1 MKSSYSF
8 YDKSRTDQQAVEELC
23 SDLPPDAF
31 EDDVMDD
38 FGDDLTAEEL
48 CEAASVAEQTEQT
61 FGVSKDRQTEN
72 NTKDQLAQ
80 QSNKGFDEDYFGDFD
95 QDLVLVENE
104 TLLVQNDFTSHFP
117 FSSKGDETKVKE
129 LATESTAVLFSADSH
144 STNHFAST
152 CTNIGFNNGDRSNS
166 AFTNSANGFGVERK
180 SSDQINLLQEK
191 LQKREQKTEL
201 GKREGGIDLGC
212 VMLDKDGLNTTI
224 LNSEFKSKDVKEA
237 IEVLPGDL
245 ADVKDK
251 DTAIALS
258 LAFDGAVQSLRCLD
272 VLVLYSDEVCE
283 VLLKSVRMHS
293 NEEEKVQEAGT
304 VQNDASLSSELSQ
317 GETSDLLSLL
327 FQLVVPQPNEPSV
340 VSLVSL
346 GVIRSLA
353 ENCPQE
359 HLTW

>member
-48 CEAASVAEQTEQT
+48 SEAASVAEQTEQT

-95 QDLVLVENE
+95 QDLELVENE

-117 FSSKGDETKVKE
+117 FSSKGDEAKVKE

-191 LQKREQKTEL
+191 LQKREQKVVMLVENFMSSNNEALPYLAECHCSIEL
-201 GKREGGIDLGC
+201 LKLLVCLLDKEVVFLQQFPLESLMNNPKTRLLADLRMLVGHKYNNLIISSLRLLNGLKDIPENEVLIDL
-212 VMLDKDGLNTTI
+212 LDFENIED
-224 LNSEFKSKDVKEA
+224 S
-237 IEVLPGDL
+237 EVLGE
-245 ADVKDK
+245 
-251 DTAIALS
+251 
-258 LAFDGAVQSLRCLD
+258 DGVED
-272 VLVLYSDEVCE
+272 MEV
-283 VLLKSVRMHS
+283 
-293 NEEEKVQEAGT
+293 
-304 VQNDASLSSELSQ
+304 
-317 GETSDLLSLL
+317 GE
-327 FQLVVPQPNEPSV
+327 
-340 VSLVSL
+340 
-346 GVIRSLA
+346 
-353 ENCPQE
+353 
-359 HLTW
+359 